1 MINLNKYMNRTI
13 DFKMGD
19 KLIKVNEPSFLVMKE
34 FENINSQGISGLNN
48 LVLKIMNNNISGIEF
63 TLEDVENWGKSTIN
77 AIIEAI
83 ADDKNLVENH
93 PN

>member
-1 MINLNKYMNRTI
+1 
-13 DFKMGD
+13 
-19 KLIKVNEPSFLVMKE
+19 
-34 FENINSQGISGLNN
+34 
-48 LVLKIMNNNISGIEF
+48 MNNNISGIEF